1 MMRTR
6 IVRDP
11 KLWMAALTV
20 PVMGAIACAVIHMMK
35 KRRQ

>member
-1 MMRTR
+1 MTRTG

-20 PVMGAIACAVIHMMK
+20 PVMGAIAYAVIHMMK